1 MGSVCSSSKSGTV
14 TSPATNPP
22 ATQPKSVNGTSNVT
36 NKHTEINSNTN
47 DVGQTQK
54 DSNRIE
60 DETET
65 VKGLCSVY
73 LNIHM
78 ENISFRILTFFLILL
93 VVDVYR
99 PRPTPTC

>member
-14 TSPATNPP
+14 TTPATNPP
-22 ATQPKSVNGTSNVT
+22 ATQPESINGTSNVKVTETT

-47 DVGQTQK
+47 DVGFTPK

-65 VKGLCSVY
+65 VKKQ
-73 LNIHM
+73 
-78 ENISFRILTFFLILL
+78 EQL
-93 VVDVYR
+93 VQK
-99 PRPTPTC
+99 